1 MAITLPTFTPLE
13 DSLFLTLYARALDN
27 RRPHP
32 ILGDA
37 MADQIVRTADYDFGQ
52 LHIDTNLI
60 LNVALRA
67 KKLDQV
73 ASAFLA
79 RHPDA
84 VGLDLGAGLDTRF
97 ERLAPPATVDWYDV
111 DFPAVAAARQ
121 RLIPEH
127 PNAHVIGADVRD
139 PDWLDAIPSDR
150 PAIIVADGLMGFL
163 TQDELVSLWNRLINH
178 FPSGEIVF
186 NSYTRFAIW
195 IAHHARGT
203 KSVADLVKFPG
214 MDDPRAPE
222 ALEPQAAAGQGD
234 PAQPGTR
241 GRPVPTGLAPVPPA
255 GSAQH
260 RLVPDGNHRPALPLL
275 KRFAVAHPVPPDTA
289 FSRPGQRTPGR
300 PPAALHHPASR
311 PR

>member
-13 DSLFLTLYARALDN
+13 DSLFLTLYGRAADN

-37 MADQIVRTADYDFGQ
+37 TADQIVRTADYDFGQ
-52 LHIDTNLI
+52 LDIDTNLI

-67 KKLDQV
+67 KKLDQI
-73 ASAFLA
+73 AGAFLA

-111 DFPAVAAARQ
+111 DFPAVAAARR

-127 PNAHVIGADVRD
+127 PNAHVVAADVREG
-139 PDWLDAIPSDR
+139 DWLDAIPSDR

-163 TQDELVSLWNRLINH
+163 SQDELVSLWNRLVNH
-178 FPSGEIVF
+178 FPSGEIVL

-203 KSVADLVKFPG
+203 RSVADLVKFPG
-214 MDDPRAPE
+214 MDDPHAPE
-222 ALEPQAAAGQGD
+222 AWNPKLQLVREILLSREPEVDQF
-234 PAQPGTR
+234 PPGWRTY
-241 GRPVPTGLAPVPPA
+241 
-255 GSAQH
+255 H
-260 RLVPDGNHRPALPLL
+260 RLAAHSTAWSRMGTIVLHY
-275 KRFAVAHPVPPDTA
+275 RF
-289 FSRPGQRTPGR
+289 
-300 PPAALHHPASR
+300 
-311 PR
+311 

>member
-1 MAITLPTFTPLE
+1 MSVTLPTFTPLE

-37 MADQIVRTADYDFGQ
+37 TADQIVRETNYDYGQ
-52 LHIDTNLI
+52 LRIETNLI

-73 ASAFLA
+73 AADFLA
-79 RHPDA
+79 RHPDG

-111 DFPAVAAARQ
+111 DFPAVATARE
-121 RLIPEH
+121 RLISEH

-139 PDWLDAIPSDR
+139 PDWLDAVPTGR
-150 PAIIVADGLMGFL
+150 PAVIVADGMMAFL
-163 TQDELVSLWNRLINH
+163 SQDELVSLWNRLISH

-195 IAHHARGT
+195 IAQHARGT
-203 KSVADLVKFPG
+203 RTVADQVKFPG

-222 ALEPQAAAGQGD
+222 AWNPKLQLVREILLSREPEVDQFPPGLRRYHHLAAHSTAWSRT
-234 PAQPGTR
+234 GTII
-241 GRPVPTGLAPVPPA
+241 V
-255 GSAQH
+255 H
-260 RLVPDGNHRPALPLL
+260 Y
-275 KRFAVAHPVPPDTA
+275 RF
-289 FSRPGQRTPGR
+289 
-300 PPAALHHPASR
+300 
-311 PR
+311 